1 MARVKQLSF
10 LGVGF
15 DKPRAEFGGE
25 LLKNSNAKCKRPLDS
40 KLPLHLVLRST
51 KSLMRLPKNLIF
63 VDQTVHDVCRQH
75 GVRLYEYANVGNH
88 LHLLIKIPNRAAW
101 AAFIRELTGRIA
113 YKLRLKWDKLPFT
126 RIVSGWRKAYRAAKD
141 YVTINRM
148 EVLGL
153 ATRAQIRFLRETE
166 KYWSTA

>member
-15 DKPRAEFGGE
+15 DKPRASFGGD
-25 LLKNSNAKCKRPLDS
+25 LLKNSNAKTKRPLDS

-51 KSLMRLPKNLIF
+51 RSLMRLPKNVGF
-63 VDQTVHDVCRQH
+63 VDQTIHDVCKKH

-88 LHLLIKIPNRAAW
+88 LHLLIKIPNREAW

-126 RIVSGWRKAYRAAKD
+126 RIVSGWRKAYQAAKD
-141 YVTINRM
+141 YVLFNRM
-148 EVLGL
+148 EARGY
-153 ATRAQIRFLRETE
+153 ATRAQIRFIRNTE
-166 KYWSTA
+166 KFWATG